1 MSTEIIM
8 PNLSQTTQ
16 EVKLLKWRAKEGQK
30 IEKGD
35 ILCEV
40 ETDKVVM
47 DVESFA
53 GGTILKIYGEPGS
66 MVEAGA
72 VIAVLGEPGEKVLE
86 KSKEAEKAGNRVET
100 GNDKIS
106 KDIKTFKEV
115 PSEVRATRLVKNIA
129 FKKNIDISGIKGT
142 GPGGTITRKD
152 LEDHISSH
160 SSKETLDEKVGEETS
175 IYTLS
180 GNQQAVSANLIKSK
194 RDIPHYYLKV
204 QIFADEILK
213 RKQEDKADNKAISMY
228 SYLLYAASRVLE
240 DFPGLNSY
248 FKDNKIYQYPGI
260 NIGLAVA
267 VEDELYVPVVRDANK
282 KDISGI
288 DREVKLLVS
297 KAQNKGLEPDDIS
310 GGTFT
315 MSNLGMYPI
324 EEFYGIINYPQAAL
338 IAIGR
343 IKKIIHIE
351 EDNSTHIKNAFNVT
365 ASIDHRI
372 ASGAQGAEFL
382 TRFKKFLEEEISI
395 K

>member
-53 GGTILKIYGEPGS
+53 GGTILKFYGEPGS
-66 MVEAGA
+66 MVEAGS

-86 KSKEAEKAGNRVET
+86 KTKDAGKDGHKVET
-100 GNDKIS
+100 REDKIS
-106 KDIKTFKEV
+106 KDIKTLKEV
-115 PSEVRATRLVKNIA
+115 LPEIRATKLVKNIA
-129 FKKNIDISGIKGT
+129 YKKNIDISNVKGT

-152 LEDHISSH
+152 LEDHISLH
-160 SSKETLDEKVGEETS
+160 LSKEIINEKVEEETN
-175 IYTLS
+175 IYALS
-180 GNQQAVSANLIKSK
+180 RNQQAVSANLIKSK
-194 RDIPHYYLKV
+194 SDIPHYYLKV

-213 RKQEDKADNKAISMY
+213 RKQEDKANNKAVSMY
-228 SYLLYAASRVLE
+228 SYLIYAASRVLE
-240 DFPGLNSY
+240 GFPRLNSY
-248 FKDNKIYQYPGI
+248 FKDNKIHQFPEI

-267 VEDELYVPVVRDANK
+267 VEDELYVPVVRNANK
-282 KDISGI
+282 KEISGI
-288 DREVKLLVS
+288 DREVKSLVS
-297 KAQNKGLEPDDIS
+297 KAQNKELEPGDIS
-310 GGTFT
+310 RGTFT
-315 MSNLGMYPI
+315 MSNLGMFPV
-324 EEFYGIINYPQAAL
+324 EEFYGIINYPQAVL
-338 IAIGR
+338 VAIGR
-343 IKKIIHIE
+343 IKKIPYVE
-351 EDNSTHIKNAFNVT
+351 EDNSIHIKNAFNIT

-382 TRFKKFLEEEISI
+382 ARFKKFLEEEILI

>member
-1 MSTEIIM
+1 M
-8 PNLSQTTQ
+8 
-16 EVKLLKWRAKEGQK
+16 
-30 IEKGD
+30 
-35 ILCEV
+35 
-40 ETDKVVM
+40 
-47 DVESFA
+47 
-53 GGTILKIYGEPGS
+53 
-66 MVEAGA
+66 
-72 VIAVLGEPGEKVLE
+72 
-86 KSKEAEKAGNRVET
+86 
-100 GNDKIS
+100 
-106 KDIKTFKEV
+106 
-115 PSEVRATRLVKNIA
+115 
-129 FKKNIDISGIKGT
+129 
-142 GPGGTITRKD
+142 
-152 LEDHISSH
+152 
-160 SSKETLDEKVGEETS
+160 DEKVGEETS
-175 IYTLS
+175 SYTLS

-288 DREVKLLVS
+288 DREVKMLVS
-297 KAQNKGLEPDDIS
+297 KAQNKGLEPEDIS

-338 IAIGR
+338 IAID
-343 IKKIIHIE
+343 ISSSKK
-351 EDNSTHIKNAFNVT
+351 
-365 ASIDHRI
+365 
-372 ASGAQGAEFL
+372 
-382 TRFKKFLEEEISI
+382 RF
-395 K
+395 